1 MPKIFENIT
10 KTFIMLKNEFMY
22 QLDIFGQ
29 LPSFTVLN
37 RNKYTS
43 KLGFLMSLLIGTL
56 SAYYVITEISSMIS
70 KSKPS
75 IYQTELQVIET
86 DSYYLNNDNFTLA
99 ISIANRFSQ
108 PLIGINKYFNL
119 NVSQCTR
126 ERIKDG
132 KTGNVTVT
140 LKCVEM
146 PIETC
151 NMSHFTTELQQGYFN
166 TIRLGGV
173 QCINRDYL
181 NNNPPVLKG
190 QFNALEYKYL
200 FIQFSACQNT
210 TNQQSCAPQ
219 EEIDDIL
226 QAGHYNVY
234 KTDYLSQL
242 DHPGQPYKQII
253 TNEFTGFSSSTS
265 KMIVQQYR
273 IVKTITDEGLI
284 WQQENIQYNIQQTE
298 WREISDFYN
307 QQYLVLHV
315 IRLDYKQTNNLRTYI
330 KLQTI
335 LAKLGGILQ
344 LFILIVAII
353 SKPIIENLMK
363 LEIANSLFRFDELDK
378 QIQPQTKNQL
388 IQSER
393 ESQFPVQINNKH
405 NENLCNHENQKLNK
419 SFIETFLIIFGF
431 KKEKHYQFLKAKKK
445 IIKNLDIVTILKRLQ
460 EIDLLKKILFS
471 KEQIEILKNLP
482 PPLINPKSL
491 INQKLTEGDVEKENR
506 PNVSP
511 LQCQQIRS
519 SQYQFIPKLTPNLSK
534 SYIDNQLQ
542 QYLDHCNNSS
552 SIKRRFS
559 NSLLRSP
566 CSPLS
571 NNQSFKCDEI
581 DEPIVQKPKS

>member
-1 MPKIFENIT
+1 MPKIFENIS
-10 KTFIMLKNEFMY
+10 KAFLKLKNEFAY

-37 RNKYTS
+37 RSKYTS
-43 KLGFLMSLLIGTL
+43 KLGFLLSLLIGTL
-56 SAYYVITEISSMIS
+56 SAYYLIIEITSMIS

-75 IYQTELQVIET
+75 IYQTEVQVIET
-86 DSYYLNNDNFTLA
+86 DSYYLNDQNFTLA

-126 ERIKDG
+126 ERIRDQI
-132 KTGNVTVT
+132 TGNLTVT

-146 PIETC
+146 PIEPC
-151 NMSHFTTELQQGYFN
+151 NMSHFTTDLQKEYFK
-166 TIRLGGV
+166 TIRFGGV

-181 NNNPPVLKG
+181 KMNPPVLKG

-200 FIQFSACQNT
+200 YIQFTTCKNT
-210 TNQQSCAPQ
+210 TNQQNCAPQ
-219 EEIDDIL
+219 EEIDDVL

-265 KMIVQQYR
+265 KTIVQQYR
-273 IVKTITDEGLI
+273 IIQTKTDEGLI
-284 WQQENIQYNIQQTE
+284 WEEENIQRNIQQTE

-307 QQYLVLHV
+307 QQYLVLHIV
-315 IRLDYKQTNNLRTYI
+315 RLDFKQTNNLRTYI

-344 LFILIVAII
+344 IFIMFVAII

-363 LEIANSLFRFDELDK
+363 LEIANSLFRFDQLEK
-378 QIQPQTKNQL
+378 EVQTQTKTQV
-388 IQSER
+388 IQTER
-393 ESQFPVQINNKH
+393 EFQSPMNIENKQNEILNNRK
-405 NENLCNHENQKLNK
+405 NQKLNN
-419 SFIETFLIIFGF
+419 SFIDTFLIIFGLQ
-431 KKEKHYQFLKAKKK
+431 KEKNQQFLKAKKK

-460 EIDLLKKILFS
+460 EIDLLKKILFT

-482 PPLINPKSL
+482 PPLINSKAVVC
-491 INQKLTEGDVEKENR
+491 QRLTEVDLEKDNKT
-506 PNVSP
+506 NISP
-511 LQCQQIRS
+511 LQCQQIKYTQS
-519 SQYQFIPKLTPNLSK
+519 PFIPKLIPALSK

-542 QYLDHCNNSS
+542 QYLDNCNDQSKN
-552 SIKRRFS
+552 KGRFS
-559 NSLLRSP
+559 NSILRSP
-566 CSPLS
+566 CTPAS
-571 NNQSFKCDEI
+571 NIQLYKCDEI
-581 DEPIVQKPKS
+581 DEPTPQKPKK